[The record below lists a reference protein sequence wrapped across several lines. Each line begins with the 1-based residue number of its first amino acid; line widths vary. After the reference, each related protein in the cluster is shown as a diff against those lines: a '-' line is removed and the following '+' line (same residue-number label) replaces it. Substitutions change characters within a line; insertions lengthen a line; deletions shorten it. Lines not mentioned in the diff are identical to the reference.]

1 MIAAER
7 ETVAVGTAA
16 DEEVVISSSQRKH
29 ITKLRKHPAFT
40 EVHSEMI
47 GNTEYAV
54 FTVPADDWNPATGGK
69 RKRVMTEEQKRIAG
83 ERLQAALREKNGG

>member
-16 DEEVVISSSQRKH
+16 DGLVTISSTQRKH

-54 FTVPADDWNPATGGK
+54 FTVPAGDWNPATGGK

-83 ERLQAALREKNGG
+83 ERLQAARNGRES